1 MMILYPGWPPLMDL
15 SAWNSLLFW
24 TWLVLTWPLAPHPQ
38 MRLNLF
44 GNTHRPFQ
52 VPHSYETKPYW
63 LLFFIKKVVG
73 SFFWNYTQYRVNWCC
88 ILQMGYMIHKIDINL
103 GKNILIVWYTIWN
116 QDQFKPNI
124 EFYIFLQKD
133 SNCRY
138 HRRWII
144 SIGKVQTLLYLHVTY
159 S

>member
-1 MMILYPGWPPLMDL
+1 MSCLCPNGF
-15 SAWNSLLFW
+15 NSHKTQRRKLL
-24 TWLVLTWPLAPHPQ
+24 LVQGSFLVYLKDTKWFRLLCLPPHPQ

-88 ILQMGYMIHKIDINL
+88 ILQMGYMRHKIDIHL
-103 GKNILIVWYTIWN
+103 GEKNINCLIHHM
-116 QDQFKPNI
+116 KP
-124 EFYIFLQKD
+124 
-133 SNCRY
+133 R
-138 HRRWII
+138 
-144 SIGKVQTLLYLHVTY
+144 SIQT
-159 S
+159 